1 MSFVQELGKTQL
13 AQKKTHDRPDPETR
27 FADTG
32 GAAVLVT
39 LIRSCLKPGG
49 RDEYAAL
56 LDRMSELART
66 MPGYI
71 SHKGFAAD
79 DGERVTVVEF
89 EHAEGLNAW
98 RRHPEHIAAQRLGR
112 QRFYQE
118 YHVQVCS
125 LDRES
130 KFKAG
135 NGSPAASPSRQRIVE

>member
-1 MSFVQELGKTQL
+1 MSFVQELAKTQF
-13 AQKKTHDRPDPETR
+13 AQENE
-27 FADTG
+27 
-32 GAAVLVT
+32 
-39 LIRSCLKPGG
+39 C
-49 RDEYAAL
+49 AAL

-79 DGERVTVVEF
+79 DSERITVVEF

-112 QRFYQE
+112 QKFYNE
-118 YHVQVCS
+118 YHVQVCA

-135 NGSPAASPSRQRIVE
+135 NGSPTASPSRQRTVE